1 MYKSNFIIL
10 TGAMGGGKST
20 ILKELSTL
28 RYNCIAEPAREIL
41 KEQRAAGKDG
51 TPDKNPVRFNELML
65 EKMIADYQSNQSSE
79 DIFIFDRGIADV
91 ISYAELLNTDSSA
104 AVKAAKDYKYNSHVF
119 MFDAWEEIYTNDDE
133 RKMSFELSAGFAK
146 SVRNVYMSLGYE
158 IIDVPFVSIEE
169 RVEFI
174 IGTIN
179 EFSKSNKINTKI
191 I

>member
-1 MYKSNFIIL
+1 MQKSNYYIL

-51 TPDKNPVRFNELML
+51 TPDRNPARFNELML
-65 EKMIADYQSNQSSE
+65 EKMISDYESNQKSD
-79 DIFIFDRGIADV
+79 DIIIFDRGIVDV
-91 ISYAELLNTDSSA
+91 IAYAELLNTDNTA
-104 AVKAAKDYKYNSHVF
+104 AIKAANECKYNSHVF
-119 MFDAWEEIYTNDDE
+119 LFDAWKEIYTNDDE
-133 RKMSFELSAGFAK
+133 RKMSFELSAGFAT
-146 SVRNVYMSLGYE
+146 SVRNVYMKLGYE
-158 IIDVPFVSIEE
+158 IIDVPFVSIAE

>member
-1 MYKSNFIIL
+1 MQKSNYYIL

-51 TPDKNPVRFNELML
+51 TPDRNPARFNELML
-65 EKMIADYQSNQSSE
+65 EKMISDYESNLG
-79 DIFIFDRGIADV
+79 DNNIIFFDRGIADV
-91 ISYAELLNTDSSA
+91 IAYAELLNTGSTA
-104 AVKAAKDYKYNSHVF
+104 ASKAANEYKYNSHVF
-119 MFDAWEEIYTNDDE
+119 MFDAWKEIYANDEE
-133 RKMSFELSAGFAK
+133 RKMSFQLSAGFAK
-146 SVRNVYMSLGYE
+146 SVRKVYMKLGYE
-158 IIDVPFVSIEE
+158 IIDVPFVSIAE